1 MSEEQAVRN
10 LSKIGLVLFI
20 IGIILTFGGF
30 VSYIDVRTILSVVF
44 MSSGILITSLGYA
57 LMSLLIYRKKD
68 DVEDRHKK
76 INTKYVG
83 INKGV

>member
-1 MSEEQAVRN
+1 
-10 LSKIGLVLFI
+10 
-20 IGIILTFGGF
+20 
-30 VSYIDVRTILSVVF
+30 